1 VNKPRKRFE
10 VVPLSHVRDKVRFSV
25 SMENK
30 AKSMENK
37 AKTTAVVETGER
49 KLILERDAA
58 DISERVFCGSR
69 HNWSE

>member
-1 VNKPRKRFE
+1 MNKPRKRFE

-30 AKSMENK
+30 AK
-37 AKTTAVVETGER
+37 TTAVVETGER
-49 KLILERDAA
+49 KLILQRDAG

>member
-1 VNKPRKRFE
+1 VSKPRKRFE

-25 SMENK
+25 
-30 AKSMENK
+30 SMENK

>member
-10 VVPLSHVRDKVRFSV
+10 VVPLSHVRDNVNLVPAEK
-25 SMENK
+25 NAKKK
-30 AKSMENK
+30 A
-37 AKTTAVVETGER
+37 TPLVEPPKR

>member
-1 VNKPRKRFE
+1 MNKPRKRFE

-25 SMENK
+25 
-30 AKSMENK
+30 SMENK

-69 HNWSE
+69 HNRSE

>member
-1 VNKPRKRFE
+1 MNKPRKRFE

-25 SMENK
+25 
-30 AKSMENK
+30 SMENK

>member
-25 SMENK
+25 
-30 AKSMENK
+30 SMENK